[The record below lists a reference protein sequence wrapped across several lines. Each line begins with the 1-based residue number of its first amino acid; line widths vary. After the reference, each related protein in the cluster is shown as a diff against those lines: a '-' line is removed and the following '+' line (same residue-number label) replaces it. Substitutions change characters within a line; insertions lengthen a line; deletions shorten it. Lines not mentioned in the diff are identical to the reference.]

1 MTSSSPSQL
10 PLTTLP
16 LNTMTPY
23 VRAHLDVAGDT
34 LHWDSWWTVLGF
46 IPVRRDRLVLPLAE
60 VADTRS
66 RTWIHWDR
74 LLVGL
79 ALIAAAPAWPG
90 GWVAV
95 PMLGAAGVLF
105 VMAPTAQVCVTGTDG
120 RRHRLSVCIRHK
132 LDVDLVAAALKDL
145 TGHHVRP
152 RTPRRTRRTDPPTGD
167 HLTT

>member
-66 RTWIHWDR
+66 RTWVHWDR

-79 ALIAAAPAWPG
+79 ALVAAAPAWPG

-95 PMLGAAGVLF
+95 PMLGAAGSDEVDVL
-105 VMAPTAQVCVTGTDG
+105 VGADAVILNIENAVENLQEIIAQPG
-120 RRHRLSVCIRHK
+120 
-132 LDVDLVAAALKDL
+132 
-145 TGHHVRP
+145 
-152 RTPRRTRRTDPPTGD
+152 
-167 HLTT
+167 